1 MAFGDFIRAAP
12 KAELHVHLR
21 GAMPRK
27 LFADLLRRRS
37 PEVALA
43 KAPPRQLELFRQW
56 DNIRPF
62 LRSRPRLA
70 NRVDSLFRTHCFDQ
84 FLATYL
90 FTAYFVADI
99 SRFRDLV
106 SAVVRDMESQNIVY
120 AEITVSVVEYLQQ
133 GIALE
138 DLLAALEAAAE
149 ESRMRVQWIV
159 DLVRNIGPE
168 AALSLL
174 GDILRIRPSS
184 VVGITLGG
192 SERLFPPAE
201 FVEVYR
207 TARDHGLRRSVH
219 AGEGLGPDSVWDAL
233 RLLQAERIGHGVRAI
248 EDKRLV
254 DYLGEHRIPLEVC
267 PTSNLQ
273 TGIYPSY
280 DAHPV
285 KALYEAG
292 VPVTI
297 NTDDPAFFSTTLA
310 EEFEHV
316 ARRGC
321 SDQDL
326 LEMLKNGFRYAFLPP
341 QEIESYLEEIDR
353 EWAEHQAGASTGGD

>member
-1 MAFGDFIRAAP
+1 
-12 KAELHVHLR
+12 
-21 GAMPRK
+21 MPRK
-27 LFADLLRRRS
+27 LFADLLRQRS

-43 KAPPRQLELFRQW
+43 KAPPRQLELFRQC

-62 LRSRPRLA
+62 LKSRPGLT
-70 NRVDSLFRTHCFDQ
+70 NRVDSLFRTHSFDQ

-106 SAVVRDMESQNIVY
+106 STVVRDLESQNIVY
-120 AEITVSVVEYLQQ
+120 AEITVSVVEYLNQ

-138 DLLAALEAAAE
+138 DLLAALDEAAE
-149 ESRMRVQWIV
+149 QSHIRVQWIV
-159 DLVRNIGPE
+159 DLVRNIGAG

-192 SERLFPPAE
+192 SEQQFPPAE
-201 FVEVYR
+201 FVEVYE
-207 TARDHGLRRSVH
+207 TARDHGLRLSVH

-233 RLLQAERIGHGVRAI
+233 RLLKAERIGHGVRAI

-254 DYLGEHRIPLEVC
+254 DYLSEHRIPLEVC
-267 PTSNLQ
+267 PTSNLK

-280 DAHPV
+280 EAHPV

-297 NTDDPAFFSTTLA
+297 NTDDPTFFSTTLTQ
-310 EEFEHV
+310 EFEHV
-316 ARRGC
+316 SHIGF
-321 SDQDL
+321 SEQDL
-326 LEMLKNGFRYAFLPP
+326 IELMKNGFRYAFLPP
-341 QEIESYLEEIDR
+341 EDIQSYLEDLDR
-353 EWAEHQAGASTGGD
+353 KWAEYQSTPST